1 VSAVKYDAG
10 DVPFDL
16 EARQRFNTKVAEL
29 YEKRMANAEVD
40 TIVRAEEFEASYRP
54 AQVFPN
60 AAEGLKIDWPPIEYG
75 VDRLVT
81 KGGIVL
87 ITAGYK
93 TGKTD
98 LMFNLLRSYAD
109 ETPFLGEFEVA
120 PLDEGRQVMMLDF
133 ELDENYSWALL
144 KMQQIQRPER
154 ANLITYRGRS
164 FDIQNDEF
172 RQRFTE
178 MLVGLGVQV
187 LIVDPFGAAFHGEE
201 NSNTEV
207 RAWLEAL
214 KVVQA
219 ECGIREVFITTHT
232 GRAVVEE
239 GQERARGATALND
252 VVDVAWTYTRD
263 EKAETDTPRNYRFLR
278 ALGRAVSVEDFAV
291 EWNAENHHL
300 TVVEGGGNRAVARV
314 NSLKTKIL
322 QFVETNPG
330 LSKNAIWKGIGTGRN
345 PTFAMIDE
353 MSDPD
358 DAGHLLDM
366 TPGPNKSQHYELST
380 AAQFA
385 ANKAK
390 AAHTTV

>member
-1 VSAVKYDAG
+1 VSAVEYDAG

-219 ECGIREVFITTHT
+219 ECGIREVFHHDSHRACCCR
-232 GRAVVEE
+232 GRA
-239 GQERARGATALND
+239 RAS
-252 VVDVAWTYTRD
+252 
-263 EKAETDTPRNYRFLR
+263 PRSDR
-278 ALGRAVSVEDFAV
+278 A
-291 EWNAENHHL
+291 
-300 TVVEGGGNRAVARV
+300 
-314 NSLKTKIL
+314 
-322 QFVETNPG
+322 
-330 LSKNAIWKGIGTGRN
+330 
-345 PTFAMIDE
+345 
-353 MSDPD
+353 
-358 DAGHLLDM
+358 
-366 TPGPNKSQHYELST
+366 
-380 AAQFA
+380 
-385 ANKAK
+385 
-390 AAHTTV
+390 

>member
-263 EKAETDTPRNYRFLR
+263 EKLDTDTPRNYRFLR

-300 TVVEGGGNRAVARV
+300 KVVEGGGNRAVARV

>member
-1 VSAVKYDAG
+1 MSSVESEE
-10 DVPFDL
+10 VPLDP
-16 EARQRFNTKVAEL
+16 EARDRFNQEVAKA
-29 YEKRMANAEVD
+29 YEKRMVAAEVD
-40 TIVRAEEFEASYRP
+40 AIVREQEFEASYRP
-54 AQVFPN
+54 ARVFAN

-81 KGGIVL
+81 KGGIAT
-87 ITAGYK
+87 ITAGFK

-98 LMFNLLRSYAD
+98 LMFNLLRAYAD
-109 ETPFLGEFEVA
+109 ETPFLGEFSVA

-144 KMQQIQRPER
+144 KMQQIQHPER

-164 FDIQNDEF
+164 FDIENDEF
-172 RQRFTE
+172 RQRFIE

-187 LIVDPFGAAFHGEE
+187 LIIDPFGAAFHGEE

-207 RAWLEAL
+207 RAWLEAVKL
-214 KVVQA
+214 VKT
-219 ECGIREVFITTHT
+219 ECDIREIFITTHT

-239 GQERARGATALND
+239 GLERARGATVLND

-263 EKAETDTPRNYRFLR
+263 EKLETDTPRNYRFLR
-278 ALGRAVSVEDFAV
+278 ALGRAVSVDEITV
-291 EWNAENHHL
+291 EWSSETHHL
-300 TVVEGGGNRAVARV
+300 GVVEGGGNRAVARV

-330 LSKNAIWKGIGTGRN
+330 LSKNAIWKGLGTGRN

-358 DAGHLLDM
+358 DAGRLLDM
-366 TPGPNKSQHYELST
+366 TPGANKSQHYELST

-385 ANKAK
+385 ASKAK
-390 AAHTTV
+390 AAYTTVQA